1 MSRTPLIAGIELG
14 GTKVACILAGGPD
27 EIRAE
32 VRIDT
37 TTPEA
42 TLDAV
47 TAQLKAWRDSLGFE
61 AIGVASFGPLDVDPA
76 SATYGCV
83 VNTSKAGWSG
93 ANLLERM
100 RPFEV
105 PTGFDTDV
113 TAAALAEGRWG
124 AARDLS
130 SFAYVTVGTG
140 VGVGCIVD
148 GRPVRG
154 LGHPEVGHLRVGRL
168 KGAEGFAGVCPYHG
182 DCVEGLAS
190 GPAIQARAGKS
201 ADTLSGTDPAWDE
214 TVHALAGLC
223 HNLVLTVLP
232 RRILIGGGV
241 GMGQAHLLP
250 RVRRALLESLNG
262 YGVTPKIAAGI
273 ETFVA
278 HPGLGDRAGPL
289 GAVALGL
296 DALAAIGPGR

>member
-140 VGVGCIVD
+140 
-148 GRPVRG
+148 
-154 LGHPEVGHLRVGRL
+154 
-168 KGAEGFAGVCPYHG
+168 
-182 DCVEGLAS
+182 
-190 GPAIQARAGKS
+190 
-201 ADTLSGTDPAWDE
+201 
-214 TVHALAGLC
+214 
-223 HNLVLTVLP
+223 
-232 RRILIGGGV
+232 
-241 GMGQAHLLP
+241 
-250 RVRRALLESLNG
+250 
-262 YGVTPKIAAGI
+262 
-273 ETFVA
+273 
-278 HPGLGDRAGPL
+278 
-289 GAVALGL
+289 
-296 DALAAIGPGR
+296 